1 MSDTPPAGFPIV
13 APGLGL
19 RPEDV
24 QARVEAQP
32 DIDRAK
38 LLAQQGQEVAAS
50 SEGNLTFDSTDPP
63 YITAMEHFEG
73 LSHAEIHDKVEAMS
87 IGAITALGAA
97 WRKIANGL
105 SAKVVGSRLALN
117 RALSEGFGGEF
128 AATAATAADS
138 FFDGA
143 DNLQRVV
150 SSVGFRIGSV
160 AGAAEAVQLSV
171 PAPPAA
177 TGGTPTETEQIVTTI
192 LGVASPSAAADSGRQ
207 QEEARQVAIGVM
219 NSVYK
224 PTYQPAGDGVPT
236 FVPVYAPG
244 DGPAG
249 TNPAGTNTNSPG
261 TPGSTTE
268 PPAGG
273 TPSEQPGQQ
282 PGTEDPQE
290 TTAASTETP
299 AGNTP
304 TQQQTAT
311 TPSTT
316 TTPGD
321 TPRGTPTGTTT
332 PGTPSSPGTPG
343 APGTPGSPS
352 APPVPGRNVAGT
364 PGNPA
369 APGATTAASNATRAG
384 RPMTGM
390 PGMMSPGAARRGE
403 DDQDHKIPDYLI
415 IDRSE
420 ELLGAEQPMVP
431 PTIGDDATAA
441 EPARDQGGHR

>member
-1 MSDTPPAGFPIV
+1 MSDEPEAGTPFLDGNPVV
-13 APGLGL
+13 AA
-19 RPEDV
+19 EK
-24 QARVEAQP
+24 
-32 DIDRAK
+32 AK
-38 LLAQQGQEVAAS
+38 LLAQQGRDGAAGTEGHVTHD
-50 SEGNLTFDSTDPP
+50 SEDPS

-73 LSHAEIHDKVEAMS
+73 LSHQEIHDKVRAMDTKL
-87 IGAITALGAA
+87 ITTLGET
-97 WRKIANGL
+97 WREIANGL
-105 SAKVVGSRLALN
+105 SAKVLGSRLALN

-128 AATAATAADS
+128 ATAAATAADT

-150 SSVGFRIGSV
+150 SSVGYRIGSV
-160 AGAAEAVQLSV
+160 AGAAEAVKLLV
-171 PAPPAA
+171 PPPPVQIV
-177 TGGTPTETEQIVTTI
+177 PTEGMSDEAQQ
-192 LGVASPSAAADSGRQ
+192 VAALVGAAAPSTAADLGRQ
-207 QEEARQVAIGVM
+207 QEEQRQVAIGVM

-224 PTYQPAGDGVPT
+224 PSYQPAGDGVPT
-236 FVPVYAPG
+236 FVPVSAPG

-249 TNPAGTNTNSPG
+249 TNPAGTNTNTPG

-268 PPAGG
+268 SPAGG
-273 TPSEQPGQQ
+273 TPSEQPGQ
-282 PGTEDPQE
+282 PGTENPQQ

-299 AGNTP
+299 AGNT
-304 TQQQTAT
+304 TAQQQTAT

-316 TTPGD
+316 TTPSD

-352 APPVPGRNVAGT
+352 TPPVPGRTVAGT
-364 PGNPA
+364 PGNTA
-369 APGATTAASNATRAG
+369 APGATTAAANATRAG